1 MTITRLSPYSIR
13 LIYALC
19 LFGATFNHA
28 WTAVQHGLRW
38 DYGGLPVFVCTFWT
52 ALTFLDPLAIALLLG
67 RPRTG
72 VTLTAAII
80 GTDVVVNGWVGAN
93 YGIDAIAFSAQ
104 VAFLVFVVAT
114 VRIAWGRRRSGFDL
128 ASGATT
134 TLGFP
139 PRTRGP

>member
-1 MTITRLSPYSIR
+1 MTITRLSPFSIR

-19 LFGATFNHA
+19 LSGATFNHA

-52 ALTFLDPLAIALLLG
+52 ALTFLDPIAIVFLLAWPRVGVALTTTIIAAD
-67 RPRTG
+67 
-72 VTLTAAII
+72 VII
-80 GTDVVVNGWVGAN
+80 NGWVGAN
-93 YGIDAIAFSAQ
+93 YGIDAVALSAQ

-114 VRIAWGRRRSGFDL
+114 VRVAWGRRRSVFDL
-128 ASGATT
+128 ASGTTT

-139 PRTRGP
+139 PRTRGQ